1 MSDTPITPS
10 QMKSNDW
17 CITYWLTDGRTLET
31 LNLLVSNMPSNW
43 MIEGQIEQG
52 EDSQKRLHAQL
63 RLKTEHTR
71 GTKVA
76 KYFPNCYLAETKN
89 KFQLHNYVHKEE
101 TRVGEFKTVE
111 NRSPQWRIVRDKFA
125 DWVITQ
131 YFDDRIDEEGK
142 WKLWDTFIGISLEE
156 GMEIDLIGVNPQ
168 YRSCINKYWKNIINM
183 AFIRQQSNVDKCPDR
198 QLKEPPITQF
208 LEVPPVA
215 DPPFEKVRRVK
226 LQKFIVSSKV

>member
-1 MSDTPITPS
+1 MNGTDLPPPS
-10 QMKSNDW
+10 EMKSNDW
-17 CITYWLTDGRTLET
+17 CMTYWFTQGRSMET
-31 LNLLVSNMPSNW
+31 LNACVQNMPSNW
-43 MIEGQIEQG
+43 MIEGQIEQVKKDDDIHG
-52 EDSQKRLHAQL
+52 QL

-71 GTKVA
+71 GTKII
-76 KYFPNCYLAETKN
+76 KFFPGSWIAPTNS
-89 KFQLHNYVHKEE
+89 KFALHNYVHKEE
-101 TRVGEFKTVE
+101 SRVGEFKTIE

-183 AFIRQQSNVDKCPDR
+183 AFIRQQSIVDKCPDR
-198 QLKEPPITQF
+198 QFKEPPITQF